1 MECSLQATVWGR
13 SSVAKAKP
21 TAVTA
26 APKKPPAPAPTID
39 NRRARFEY
47 EFLERIE
54 AGIVLT
60 GTEIKSL
67 RTGQSSISEAYARI
81 RDGELWLLSMHVPPY
96 KQGSFSNVE
105 PNRPRKLLLHRKD
118 IDRLAGRISE
128 KGLTLVPTRL
138 YFKRGRAKV
147 EIALARGKKLW
158 DKRRDERDRDVQ
170 REIARAVRNS

>member
-1 MECSLQATVWGR
+1 MA
-13 SSVAKAKP
+13 AKAKP
-21 TAVTA
+21 TAVVV
-26 APKKPPAPAPTID
+26 PKKPPAPAPTVD

-67 RTGQSSISEAYARI
+67 RSGQTSISEAYARI
-81 RDGELWLLSMHVPPY
+81 RDGELWLLSMYVPPY

-158 DKRRDERDRDVQ
+158 DKRREEQDRDVK
-170 REIARAVRNS
+170 RDIARALRER

>member
-1 MECSLQATVWGR
+1 MAAR
-13 SSVAKAKP
+13 AKP
-21 TAVTA
+21 TAVI
-26 APKKPPAPAPTID
+26 APKKPPAPAPTVD

-67 RTGQSSISEAYARI
+67 RAGQTSISEAYARI
-81 RDGELWLLSMHVPPY
+81 RDGELWLLSMYVPPY

-105 PNRPRKLLLHRKD
+105 PNRPRKLLMHRKD

-158 DKRRDERDRDVQ
+158 DKRREEQDRDVK
-170 REIARAVRNS
+170 RDIARAIRER